1 MAANPAQNYYH
12 LGVGGV
18 VLPDAPVA
26 QLEQMAETFD
36 LDYFVLEGITEGP
49 DGTPDAIIPESL
61 KSMVAETPP
70 FLQLIEDFGHTR
82 LYRFVRQP

>member
-1 MAANPAQNYYH
+1 

-36 LDYFVLEGITEGP
+36 LDYFVFEGIIEQP
-49 DGTPDAIIPESL
+49 DGTLDPIAPDSL
-61 KSMVAETPP
+61 KEIIVETPP
-70 FLQLIEDFGHTR
+70 FLQLVEDFGHTR
-82 LYRFVRQP
+82 LYRFVRQPAGES